1 MHTASPPD
9 QSSHDFPRQLTSF
22 IGREIELAE
31 LKRLLGERRLITL
44 TGAGGSG
51 KTRLAL
57 ELCASL
63 ATQYIGGVFIVELA
77 PLSKAELVVETI
89 RRVLGVEGNPNQP
102 PLETLANFL
111 RIRRSLLVL
120 DNCEHLLDECARI
133 ASMLLGACPDL
144 QILSTSRE
152 PLGVTGECLFRVPLL
167 SLPGPGFLSDPERL
181 SEFESVQLFV
191 DRARLGDHGFTIT
204 QSNAEAVAQVCIHLD
219 GIPLAIEL
227 AAASLRVLTISQLAS
242 RLDQRFRLLT
252 SGNRIALPRQQ
263 TLKALLDW
271 SHVLLTPAEQ
281 VVFRRLAV
289 FPGDWTLDAAEYIC
303 GGIDAGAEED
313 SVPSGAP
320 EDVLSMLFHLV
331 DKSLVQLD
339 TVHGRHHMLET
350 IRLYALS
357 RLEEEGERDS
367 VARRHLE
374 WYLRFAEEGSE
385 QEGTSGQQDWFFS
398 LEAEQDNIR
407 AALSWAVASHRSGEA
422 AQLALA
428 VRPFWIA
435 RAYHREALHWLEQI
449 LALDTVAPIDARLKV
464 RLLNALGFVAQEV
477 KSFELSTRYYTEALH
492 LLQELGDTRGAVASL
507 LNLGWKSFVEAD
519 LDAAER
525 YAEEG
530 LALARREGDLNSV
543 GVALNLL
550 SSTRIALGKLDGVI
564 PAVEEALDIWRQLG
578 NLHEVANTLSTY
590 SQAERILGNLEHACA
605 LLLEGLRLHVS
616 LGTYAGLISP
626 IVSMFNFALHACKPP
641 EKHIYLAR
649 LSGVFARLEENVGGV
664 RSPWVHREIFPLYE
678 QITAELGKEGF
689 ELEMAA
695 GQELSVQG
703 IVALAEEIVHSVLSY
718 SSIVGSVASLSS
730 ASRPDPPRPAG
741 LTLRE
746 VEVLKLVAAGLTNQ
760 QVASR
765 LSVTPRTINAHLTSI
780 YNKIGATSRTGAVR
794 FAMDHDLA

>member
-1 MHTASPPD
+1 MHPASTTN
-9 QSSHDFPRQLTSF
+9 QSSQDLPRQLTSF
-22 IGREIELAE
+22 IGREVELAE

-63 ATQYIGGVFIVELA
+63 TTEYIGDVFIVELA
-77 PLSKAELVVETI
+77 PISKAELVVETI
-89 RRVLGVEGNPNQP
+89 RRVLGVEETLNQP
-102 PLETLANFL
+102 PLETLAIFL
-111 RIRRSLLVL
+111 RNRRSLLVL

-144 QILSTSRE
+144 EILATSRE

-181 SEFESVQLFV
+181 SKFESVQLFL
-191 DRARLGDHGFTIT
+191 DRARLADPGFTIT

-242 RLDQRFRLLT
+242 RLDERFRLLT

-271 SHVLLTPAEQ
+271 SHALLVPAEQ
-281 VVFRRLAV
+281 IVFRRLAV

-303 GGIDAGAEED
+303 GGIDADAEED
-313 SVPSGAP
+313 SVPGVAP
-320 EDVLSMLFHLV
+320 EEVLSTLFHLV

-339 TVHGRHHMLET
+339 AVQGRHHMLET

-357 RLEEEGERDS
+357 KLEEEGERDS
-367 VARRHLE
+367 VAERHLD
-374 WYLRFAEEGSE
+374 WYLRFAEEGSQ
-385 QEGTSGQQDWFFS
+385 QEGTSGQQDWFLS
-398 LEAEQDNIR
+398 LEAERDNIR
-407 AALSWAVASHRSGEA
+407 VALSWAVASHRSEEA
-422 AQLALA
+422 ARLALA

-449 LALDTVAPIDARLKV
+449 LALDTVAPIGARLKV

-492 LLQELGDTRGAVASL
+492 LLQELGDTSGAVASL
-507 LNLGWKSFVEAD
+507 LSLGWNCFVAAD

-525 YAEEG
+525 YGEEG

-543 GVALNLL
+543 GIALNLL
-550 SSTRIALGKLDGVI
+550 SSTRVALGKLDGVI

-578 NLHEVANTLSTY
+578 NLHEVANTLSVY
-590 SQAERILGNLEHACA
+590 AQAEHIVGNLEHACA

-616 LGTYAGLISP
+616 LGTYTGLISP
-626 IVSMFNFALHACKPP
+626 IVCMFHFAVHACKPP
-641 EKHIYLAR
+641 EKFMYLAR
-649 LSGVFARLEENVGGV
+649 LSGVFAGLEEKIGGV
-664 RSPWVHREIFPLYE
+664 RSPWVYREIFPLYE
-678 QITAELGKEGF
+678 QITAELGEEGF
-689 ELEMAA
+689 AREVAA
-695 GQELSVQG
+695 GEQLSIQG
-703 IVALAEEIVHSVLSY
+703 IVALAEEIVDSVLSY
-718 SSIVGSVASLSS
+718 SSTAGSVASLSS
-730 ASRPDPPRPAG
+730 ASRSDPPHPAG
-741 LTLRE
+741 LTNRE

-760 QVASR
+760 QAASR

-780 YNKIGATSRTGAVR
+780 YNKIGVTNRAGAIR
-794 FAMDHDLA
+794 FAVDHGLV

>member
-1 MHTASPPD
+1 VHQAGTPD

-102 PLETLANFL
+102 PLETLAVFL
-111 RIRRSLLVL
+111 RNRRSLLVL

-144 QILSTSRE
+144 QILATSRE
-152 PLGVTGECLFRVPLL
+152 PLGITGECLFRVPLL

-181 SEFESVQLFV
+181 SKFESVQLFV
-191 DRARLGDHGFTIT
+191 DRARLTDPVFTIT

-242 RLDQRFRLLT
+242 RLDERFRLLT

-271 SHVLLTPAEQ
+271 SHALLVPAEQ
-281 VVFRRLAV
+281 IVFRRLAV
-289 FPGDWTLDAAEYIC
+289 FPGDWALDAAEYTC
-303 GGIDAGAEED
+303 GGIDTEEEPAPG
-313 SVPSGAP
+313 VAP
-320 EDVLSMLFHLV
+320 EDVLSTLFHLV

-339 TVHGRHHMLET
+339 AVHGRHHMLET

-367 VARRHLE
+367 VAERHLD
-374 WYLRFAEEGSE
+374 WYLRFAEEGFE
-385 QEGTSGQQDWFFS
+385 QEGTKGQQAWFLS
-398 LEAEQDNIR
+398 LEIERDNIR
-407 AALSWAVASHRSGEA
+407 VALNWAVASHRSEEA
-422 AQLALA
+422 ARLALA

-449 LALDTVAPIDARLKV
+449 LALDAVAPIGARLKV

-477 KSFELSTRYYTEALH
+477 KSFDLSTRYYTEALH
-492 LLQELGDTRGAVASL
+492 LLQELGDTSGAVASL
-507 LNLGWKSFVEAD
+507 LSLGWNCFVAAD

-550 SSTRIALGKLDGVI
+550 SSTRVADGKLDGVI

-578 NLHEVANTLSTY
+578 NLHEVANTLSIY
-590 SQAERILGNLEHACA
+590 AQAERILGNLEHACA

-626 IVSMFNFALHACKPP
+626 IVSMFHFALHACKPP
-641 EKHIYLAR
+641 GKHIYLAR
-649 LSGVFARLEENVGGV
+649 LSGVFAGLEEKIGGV

-678 QITAELGKEGF
+678 QISTELGEEGF
-689 ELEMAA
+689 AREMAA
-695 GQELSVQG
+695 GQELSIQG
-703 IVALAEEIVHSVLSY
+703 IVTLAEEIVHSVLAF
-718 SSIVGSVASLSS
+718 SSTVSSAASLSPTS
-730 ASRPDPPRPAG
+730 PRPALYPAG
-741 LTLRE
+741 LTHRE

-760 QVASR
+760 QAASL

-780 YNKIGATSRTGAVR
+780 YNKIGVTSRTGAVR